1 MQELLKPIRAD
12 SLKDVF
18 VIRFEELILSGKL
31 SIGEKLPSE
40 RELALQLS
48 VSRPV
53 VHEGLVNLA
62 SKGLIT
68 LKPRVGAIVNDYR
81 RSGSPDILNS
91 LFNYNQG
98 KLDPGILGSILSM
111 RILFEVETAR
121 LAAQHRTEDHIREF
135 KELIVR
141 EAQIEDT
148 DVDALVEVDFEFH
161 HLITLATDNQ
171 LYPLLMNSMKSI
183 YTNLTRQFFK
193 DPSVVPRVFGFHRKM
208 VDALQAGDARSAV
221 NVMKKIL
228 KHGEKQ
234 FILMINGRN
243 RRTP

>member
-18 VIRFEELILSGKL
+18 VTRFEELILSGKL

-40 RELALQLS
+40 RELALQLG

-53 VHEGLVNLA
+53 VHEGLVEL
-62 SKGLIT
+62 SVKGLIT
-68 LKPRVGAIVNDYR
+68 LKLRVGAIVNDYR
-81 RSGSPDILNS
+81 RSGSPGILNS

-98 KLDPGILGSILSM
+98 KLDLRILNSILSM

-121 LAAQHRTEDHIREF
+121 LAAQHRTEDHLQEF
-135 KELIVR
+135 RDLIVR
-141 EAQIEDT
+141 EEKTGDT
-148 DVDALVEVDFEFH
+148 DIEALVEVDFEFH
-161 HLITLATDNQ
+161 HLITLAADNQ
-171 LYPLLMNSMKSI
+171 IYPLLMNSMKSI

-193 DPSVVPRVFGFHRKM
+193 DPSVVPRVFGFHRKI
-208 VDALQAGDARSAV
+208 VEALQAGDAKMAV
-221 NVMKKIL
+221 SIMKKIL

-234 FILMINGRN
+234 FIMIINDRK
-243 RRTP
+243 

>member
-12 SLKDVF
+12 SLKEVF
-18 VIRFEELILSGKL
+18 VTRFEELILSGQL
-31 SIGEKLPSE
+31 SIGQKLPSE
-40 RELALQLS
+40 RELAIQLG

-53 VHEGLVNLA
+53 VHEGLVDLA

-91 LFNYNQG
+91 LFNYHQG
-98 KLDPGILGSILSM
+98 KLDPQILGSILSM

-121 LAAQHRTEDHIREF
+121 LAALHRTEEHVKEFRELVA
-135 KELIVR
+135 KEETI
-141 EAQIEDT
+141 AHT
-148 DVDALVEVDFEFH
+148 DVEALVEVDFEFH
-161 HLITLATDNQ
+161 HLVTLATDNQ
-171 LYPLLMNSMKSI
+171 IYPLLMNSMKSI

-193 DPSVVPRVFGFHRKM
+193 DPLVVPRVFGFHREM
-208 VDALQAGDARSAV
+208 AEAVQARDEKTTVR
-221 NVMKKIL
+221 VMKKIL

-234 FILMINGRN
+234 FILMINGRK
-243 RRTP
+243 